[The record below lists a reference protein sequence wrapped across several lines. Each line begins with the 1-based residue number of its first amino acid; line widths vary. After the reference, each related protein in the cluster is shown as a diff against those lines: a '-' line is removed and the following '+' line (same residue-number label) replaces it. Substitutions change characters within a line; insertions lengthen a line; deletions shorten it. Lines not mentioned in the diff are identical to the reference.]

1 MHIVIVTET
10 MPEIHQRFIEFL
22 RSRKY
27 PIESK
32 TKDKNGVPL
41 RTGTHTPFVREIKFY
56 DINVK
61 EACKDNLLSD
71 LKNMTWDGYDDKTP
85 HPNQI
90 GFKEQP
96 AHFTKGKLNKF
107 LWLLSK
113 VTPLKRIDMK
123 KVKPSK
129 MDWQPFGFFYI
140 EVLGA
145 LDDPIDEYGE
155 DVL

>member
-1 MHIVIVTET
+1 
-10 MPEIHQRFIEFL
+10 MPETHQKFVEFL

-27 PIESK
+27 PISSR

-61 EACKDNLLSD
+61 EACKDSLLGD
-71 LKNMTWDGYDDKTP
+71 LKNMSWEGYDDKKP
-85 HPNQI
+85 YLDEE
-90 GFKEQP
+90 GFIKKE

-129 MDWQPFGFFYI
+129 VDWQPFGFFYL

-145 LDDPIDEYGE
+145 LDDPVDKYGE